1 MQFLIV
7 LRVFAFLLFLF
18 VPSIIV
24 LLFLGFVV
32 RDTNYFVGIGLAT
45 LLGNGILLFLPPFRG
60 LIGDYLQSMSRT
72 R

>member
-7 LRVFAFLLFLF
+7 LRVFAFILFLF
-18 VPSIIV
+18 LPSIVV

-32 RDTNYFVGIGLAT
+32 RDTNYFAGIGLVT
-45 LLGNGILLFLPPFRG
+45 LLGNGILLFLPPFRAM
-60 LIGDYLQSMSRT
+60 IGDYLQAMART